1 MPLRSPF
8 IICFLLLVTFGL
20 YYPVVFAPFNSVDDW
35 NMLESLVN
43 AGDITLVDLLF
54 PSGTGYYYRPLLYY
68 TFVLDRNLWGM
79 QESIMHFE
87 NIVLH
92 GLNSVL
98 VFFVVSTL
106 MKLVTERH
114 DRIVPFV
121 AALIFSVH
129 PINTEAVNWIS
140 GRTDVL
146 AGTFILFA
154 LLGLLN
160 GIERNRSPLLIV
172 SATLYLLACLCK
184 ETAVFLLPGVIL
196 ILFSRLNPNDKW
208 FQAFKERRRYLS
220 ASYFIAATALYFA
233 MRYFALTHGDS
244 GIKTALKGTVGS
256 EADILY
262 NFKVFLKVL
271 GFYTKKIVVP
281 WPQSFAIVSVSDLYI
296 VVGMLLIVLCL
307 YFLVR
312 RDLISGI
319 ALTGVVL
326 ACAALL
332 VVMSRMA
339 WTPIAERYLYLPCIA
354 FCAYGTVASRAILT
368 KIQSDVVVAI
378 AFVAVLTAFSLSTF
392 KRNIIWQD
400 NLSLFTDTVRKAP
413 NFPPA
418 RNELAVALNAQGK
431 SAEARELF
439 KNNHLESSL
448 KNREYGVL
456 NAAGSL
462 ASDGKLDE
470 AHRLLVENL
479 DRRGK
484 HYAAILKK
492 LVEVNERRIKVAGST
507 YRSNKIRRENVE
519 YLLELHKST
528 GDPFFYYRIGQ
539 AYLALNDKES
549 ARNYFS
555 LAASKSPEGAYY
567 REPARTLATDLG
579 VAKQ

>member
-1 MPLRSPF
+1 MTLRLPF

-35 NMLESLVN
+35 NMLESLIN
-43 AGDITLVDLLF
+43 AGDITLPDLLF

-87 NIVLH
+87 NIALH
-92 GLNSVL
+92 GLNTVL
-98 VFFVVSTL
+98 VFFVASTL
-106 MKLVTERH
+106 MKLTTGRQ
-114 DRIVPFV
+114 DKNVPFF
-121 AALIFSVH
+121 AALIFSIH

-146 AGTFILFA
+146 AGTFILVA

-160 GIERNRSPLLIV
+160 AIERHRS
-172 SATLYLLACLCK
+172 YLFIFAAISYLFACLCK
-184 ETAVFLLPGVIL
+184 ETAIFFLPGAIL
-196 ILFSRLNPNDKW
+196 ILFARHTTNYAW

-220 ASYFIAATALYFA
+220 ASYFFVATAVYFA
-233 MRYFALTHGDS
+233 MRYSALSHGDS
-244 GIKTALKGTVGS
+244 GIKTAIKGTVGS
-256 EADILY
+256 DVNLFY
-262 NFKVFLKVL
+262 NIKVFLKVL
-271 GFYTKKIVVP
+271 GFYSKKILFP
-281 WPQSFAIVSVSDLYI
+281 WPQSFAIVSASDLYI
-296 VVGMLLIVLCL
+296 FVGMLLMMLCL
-307 YFLVR
+307 FLLVR
-312 RDLISGI
+312 RDLISGM
-319 ALTGVVL
+319 ALTGVAL

-354 FCAYGTVASRAILT
+354 FCASGAVASRAILT
-368 KIQSDVVVAI
+368 KIQSGRVVSFVFVVA
-378 AFVAVLTAFSLSTF
+378 LSVVSWTTVE
-392 KRNIIWQD
+392 RNIVWQN

-413 NFPPA
+413 DFPPA
-418 RNELAVALNAQGK
+418 RNELAVALNTQGR
-431 SAEARELF
+431 SGEARELF

-470 AHRLLVENL
+470 AHQMLVENL

-492 LVEVNERRIKVAGST
+492 LVEVNERRIKAAGST
-507 YRSNKIRRENVE
+507 DRLDNIRRENVKH
-519 YLLELHKST
+519 LIELNKAT
-528 GDPFFYYRIGQ
+528 GDPFYYYRVGQ
-539 AYLALNDKES
+539 AYLALNDNEA
-549 ARNYFS
+549 ARGYFI

-567 REPARTLATDLG
+567 REPARKLATNLG
-579 VAKQ
+579 AVRQ